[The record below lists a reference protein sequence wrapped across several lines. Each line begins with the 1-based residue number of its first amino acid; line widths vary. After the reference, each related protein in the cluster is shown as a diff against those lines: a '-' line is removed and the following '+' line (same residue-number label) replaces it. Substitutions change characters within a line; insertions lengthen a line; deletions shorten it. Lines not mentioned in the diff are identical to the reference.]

1 MFLPRK
7 FKNLLRLLAGFIA
20 CLVCLWIG
28 SLFSIQASDY
38 AIAVKAPFNQVGYY
52 PIPQTVDPSSYRP
65 TGQWVGRLIL
75 PSETEVSS
83 SSQPDKDWVW
93 LEVYQA
99 PTTSA
104 SLIGQKVRLTW
115 GQDSEKLDFIRL
127 VTVDVNFSEAANKS
141 EKAGNLVPTRLNGRK
156 QVGPLQS
163 LAGARPLDDV
173 LVSFEQASVTDP
185 NTVRLAQIPVLVPAP
200 FYGLV
205 KIIEVAP
212 SPTPLPQACPNDKPC
227 HSEYF
232 RVRHYNLD
240 SGGFDG
246 AEEIIRIPQQPQLG
260 NGRFNSTPRHIIE
273 SPVGAAGWYIYGA
286 QNQEGMF
293 TVRSLKPRS
302 LFQLKP
308 DEVILGKEAGLGYI
322 QNDNWRNTPQR
333 KGTAQQVL
341 VDPRAKSP
349 EQAIIHWKEGD
360 YGLLMHLFGGIGGEK
375 GESVMAGT
383 VTGHFSYGLA
393 TVKTEPLTN
402 EPEFDIKYYQV
413 YAHNGQGILSGS
425 HTWANYMGSLQRGW
439 VATRPVAD
447 VILKLGVFNNNFVF
461 GETTLSPIREL
472 LKQLQV
478 MTARYRTGDGT
489 GNSSVTPATS
499 CVQDSSQA
507 LYIALEELKRQIRE
521 NPTALAWMQE
531 HPNDPQTQ
539 QFEKLVSLTKAL
551 NNSLSPQGVVRED
564 WKQNAE
570 SLASVT
576 HRHQLPFIKE
586 NTLSSG
592 LLSWRSMLPRT
603 GFDTVSKIF
612 LDHDAQLWFLRTNQL
627 GGWDSTIEPVA
638 PTPLFGETPII
649 SPVLRRILAATLSF
663 PRLGDWLIALA
674 VLVVYGVIALTLGF
688 RNGFFRWQMPNQ
700 KRLGWKLLWLLFSPA
715 LIEELIFRVI
725 FLPYP
730 SHDTLPNYW
739 FLWALVGLIL
749 FILYHPLNALIFYRK
764 AKPVF
769 RRPIFLWLCGLL
781 GLACTIAYF
790 LTGSLWVIVLIHWS
804 VVAVWLFGLGGE
816 QRLSLQNTA

>member
-7 FKNLLRLLAGFIA
+7 FKNLWRLLIGFIA
-20 CLVCLWIG
+20 CLACLWIG

-38 AIAVKAPFNQVGYY
+38 AATVNAPFNQVDYY
-52 PIPQTVDPSSYRP
+52 PISQMVNPSSYLP

-75 PSETEVSS
+75 PSEAELSS
-83 SSQPDKDWVW
+83 GSQPKRDWVW

-99 PTTSA
+99 PTTSGI
-104 SLIGQKVRLTW
+104 LIGQKVRLTW
-115 GQDSEKLDFIRL
+115 DQDPERLDFIRL
-127 VTVDVNFSEAANKS
+127 VTVDVNFSEAAKKS
-141 EKAGNLVPTRLNGRK
+141 EKAGNVVPTRLNGRK

-173 LVSFEQASVTDP
+173 LVSFDHASVTNP
-185 NTVRLAQIPVLVPAP
+185 KTVWLAQIPVLVPAP

-205 KIIEVAP
+205 KIIKVES
-212 SPTPLPQACPNDKPC
+212 SPTPLPQACPKEKPC
-227 HSEYF
+227 SSEYF
-232 RVRHYNLD
+232 RVRHYDLD

-260 NGRFNSTPRHIIE
+260 NGRFNSTPRQIIE

-286 QNQEGMF
+286 KNQEGLF
-293 TVRSLKPRS
+293 TVRALKPRS
-302 LFQLKP
+302 LFQLRP
-308 DEVILGKEAGLGYI
+308 NQVVLGKEAGLDYI
-322 QNDNWRNTPQR
+322 QHRNWGNTLER
-333 KGTAQQVL
+333 KGTAQRVL
-341 VDPRAKSP
+341 VDPKATSTQ
-349 EQAIIHWKEGD
+349 QAIADWKEGD
-360 YGLLMHLFGGIGGEK
+360 YGLLMHLFGGIGGKK
-375 GESVMAGT
+375 GESFMAGT

-393 TVKTEPLTN
+393 TVKKEPLTN

-425 HTWANYMGSLQRGW
+425 HTWANYMGNLQRGW

-447 VILKLGVFNNNFVF
+447 VILKLEMLNDDFVF

-489 GNSSVTPATS
+489 GDSSVTPATS

-507 LYIALEELKRQIRE
+507 LYIALEELKRKARE
-521 NPTALAWMQE
+521 NPKALVLMKQ
-531 HPNDPQTQ
+531 HPNDPETQ
-539 QFEKLVSLTKAL
+539 QFEKLVSLAKAL

-564 WKQNAE
+564 WKHNAE

-576 HRHQLPFIKE
+576 QPYQLPFIKD

-627 GGWDSTIEPVA
+627 GGWDATIEPVA

-649 SPVLRRILAATLSF
+649 SPVLRRILAATLKF
-663 PRLGDWLIALA
+663 PRLEDWLIALA
-674 VLVVYGVIALTLGF
+674 ALVIYGAIALTLGL
-688 RNGFFRWQMPNQ
+688 RNGFFRLQIPNQ
-700 KRLGWKLLWLLFSPA
+700 QRLGWKLLWLFFSPA
-715 LIEELIFRVI
+715 LIEELVFRVI

-730 SHDTLPNYW
+730 SHDILPNDW
-739 FLWALVGLIL
+739 LLWALVGLIL
-749 FILYHPLNALIFYRK
+749 FILYHPFNALIFYRK

-804 VVAVWLFGLGGE
+804 VVVVWLFGLGGE
-816 QRLSLQNTA
+816 QCLSLQNPT